1 MADSSMGAARAPLG
15 TQAALVLWVALSC
28 LLCGVL
34 FLAGSFLSSGS
45 WTTPAPGA
53 PVPAVAAVASEGK
66 PSLRAVPTAASQ
78 ITTQAIFT
86 VAPLLS
92 APTEAAV
99 AAQPAGAVEAEPL
112 DSAGS
117 SALKETQQPAG
128 ADPVPPEPQ
137 MAAARM
143 LEPAPPAAASPAAA
157 QNTARIVQPQPQL
170 LMESPVRQAPPA
182 APVVRQRVES
192 QPPVAQPA
200 VAQPPV
206 APAPPQPTA
215 PKGSFVP
222 PAQGAQGA
230 QGTQGGQT
238 MAQPTPAKS
247 TFVPPSR

>member
-1 MADSSMGAARAPLG
+1 MGAARAPLG
-15 TQAALVLWVALSC
+15 TQAALALWVALSC

-34 FLAGSFLSSGS
+34 FLTGSFLSSGS
-45 WTTPAPGA
+45 WTTPAL
-53 PVPAVAAVASEGK
+53 VAAVASEGK

-112 DSAGS
+112 DSAVS
-117 SALKETQQPAG
+117 SALEEPQQPAG
-128 ADPVPPEPQ
+128 AEPVPPEPQ

-157 QNTARIVQPQPQL
+157 QNTARIVQPQPQ
-170 LMESPVRQAPPA
+170 SQPQQVRQAPPPA
-182 APVVRQRVES
+182 APVVRQSV
-192 QPPVAQPA
+192 QPPPS

-206 APAPPQPTA
+206 APPAPQPTA

-222 PAQGAQGA
+222 PTQGAQGHA
-230 QGTQGGQT
+230 A
-238 MAQPTPAKS
+238 AQPTPAKS
-247 TFVPPSR
+247 TFVPPNR

>member
-1 MADSSMGAARAPLG
+1 MGATRAPLG

-112 DSAGS
+112 DSAVS
-117 SALKETQQPAG
+117 SALEETQQPAG
-128 ADPVPPEPQ
+128 AEPVLPEPQ

-157 QNTARIVQPQPQL
+157 QNTARIVQPQPQ
-170 LMESPVRQAPPA
+170 SQPQQVRQAPPPA
-182 APVVRQRVES
+182 APVVRQSV
-192 QPPVAQPA
+192 QPPPS

-206 APAPPQPTA
+206 APPAPQPTA

-222 PAQGAQGA
+222 PTQGAQGHA
-230 QGTQGGQT
+230 A
-238 MAQPTPAKS
+238 AQPTPAKS
-247 TFVPPSR
+247 TFVPPTR